1 VEPEVPAPPL
11 VEPELDVPVEPEVPE
26 LLEVPDAA
34 PSLGV
39 VLPGRDDELL
49 PELLGLV
56 EELELGLLDVPL
68 EP

>member
-1 VEPEVPAPPL
+1 

-26 LLEVPDAA
+26 LSPPD
-34 PSLGV
+34 V
-39 VLPGRDDELL
+39 VLPGKDELL

-56 EELELGLLDVPL
+56 EELELGLVLDEPL